1 MKHVP
6 DAGLSA
12 GEAARRI
19 GVAATTLRTWDRRYG
34 LGPSYRNPG
43 RHRRYSEADLARLEL
58 MRRLTVQGVAPAE
71 AARIARTTRDLTG
84 QADTGAAGQASPD
97 GTSAPDGTPAE
108 SGPAPRPASA
118 RPPGTAKGLRRA
130 ALALDPAAVDRVLN
144 VALAGGVVPAW
155 SAVIAPALR
164 GFGRQY
170 LTASRYIAAEHL
182 LSGAVS
188 TALARVSR
196 PQTRPRIVL
205 ACAPAEQHSLP
216 LEALAAALAERGVA
230 SQMLGARMPTD
241 ALREALVR
249 TGPAAALI
257 WAHSPATADYDQIA
271 AVSATRPRPAVVAA
285 CGPGW
290 APGPLPDGVLLV
302 TAFQQALSVTAQ
314 LP

>member
-1 MKHVP
+1 MKPVP

-34 LGPSYRNPG
+34 LGPSYRHPG
-43 RHRRYSEADLARLEL
+43 RHRRYSEDDLARLEL
-58 MRRLTVQGVAPAE
+58 MRRLTVEGVAPAE
-71 AARIARTTRDLTG
+71 AARIARAAPDLTG
-84 QADTGAAGQASPD
+84 QAPVSAASQAFPD
-97 GTSAPDGTPAE
+97 GTSA
-108 SGPAPRPASA
+108 GPSPRPASG
-118 RPPGTAKGLRRA
+118 RPPATAKGLRRA

-144 VALAGGVVPAW
+144 VALADGVVPAW
-155 SAVIAPALR
+155 STVIAPALR
-164 GFGRQY
+164 GLGRQY
-170 LTASRYIAAEHL
+170 QAAGRYIAAEHL

-188 TALARVSR
+188 TALARVPR
-196 PQTRPRIVL
+196 PQTQPRIVL

-230 SQMLGARMPTD
+230 SRMLGARMPTG

-257 WAHSPATADYDQIA
+257 WAHSAATADYDQIA
-271 AVSATRPRPAVVAA
+271 AVSGTRPRPAIVAA

-290 APGPLPDGVLLV
+290 APCSLPDGALLL
-302 TAFQQALSVTAQ
+302 TTFRQALSVTAR